1 MEKWWR
7 ERFIDRRAWILDHLE
22 DLSLSSEEA
31 MTILLIDFFNE
42 HDMPVHHG
50 VLANKLKLD
59 MDQVDDLL
67 ARLGAKGYVSIET
80 NHGEVQFCIDGSL
93 PMKKK
98 QVVLIYLYLRY
109 LKMILHV
116 RFLKWR

>member
-42 HDMPVHHG
+42 HDT
-50 VLANKLKLD
+50 LTLE
-59 MDQVDDLL
+59 
-67 ARLGAKGYVSIET
+67 S
-80 NHGEVQFCIDGSL
+80 FC
-93 PMKKK
+93 
-98 QVVLIYLYLRY
+98 LINLVC
-109 LKMILHV
+109 KI
-116 RFLKWR
+116 